1 MNDSPQRCIRHNKPL
16 LSFESRRLALSQRIR
31 SINSGISSKE
41 SSQMVF
47 DLLYAECE
55 REQEPGCAQKQ
66 KAGIDHYMRDV

>member
-1 MNDSPQRCIRHNKPL
+1 
-16 LSFESRRLALSQRIR
+16 
-31 SINSGISSKE
+31 
-41 SSQMVF
+41 MVF